1 MSLYIQLS
9 ALLVLRAFSD
19 ISTLRSVFIF
29 HQQMEQKK
37 SQANNARCNEKKFSS
52 KYIIN
57 IQKDT
62 GGSERNHKNIIIIIT
77 HFFLVEAYFLLLF
90 VA

>member
-1 MSLYIQLS
+1 
-9 ALLVLRAFSD
+9 
-19 ISTLRSVFIF
+19 
-29 HQQMEQKK
+29 MEQKK

-57 IQKDT
+57 IQTDT

-90 VA
+90 VAWYLYPDSKLFSFSFIPPREVG